1 MNLLHSKDTVKD
13 IKAEQPFLVAL
24 NLTRHCNQACAHCYL
39 DAGVRNSGEAGE
51 LTTDE
56 VKSCLDDIKTLGG
69 ETMVVLTGGE
79 PLVRVDL
86 DELAQHAVNLG
97 LMTVIGTNG
106 MMLTDDRVARLKGVG
121 VAGVGISLDS
131 LDPNYHDKFRGIPG
145 AWEKTMAGIDACRKG
160 SLAHQLHFSVTDD
173 NAGELDEMIAFAR
186 SSGALVLNIFFLV
199 CTGRGEK
206 VTNISQATYEAV
218 LRKVTQAAHDESELL
233 IRAKCA
239 PHFKR
244 MAMELDPEWP
254 ITLAQGYEAGGCLAG
269 SRYCRVTPEG
279 SVTACP
285 YIEDSVG
292 SIRKQSFAQIWQDA
306 PMFKALRQ
314 PVLEG
319 RCGECEY
326 SKLCGGC
333 RARPLARDN
342 NLMGEDFLCGYEPAG
357 GAVIQPFPEQQNAL
371 MWTGDAEARLTKIP
385 SFLRRIIRRRA
396 EDYVRG
402 EGRSQVTADDLH
414 FLAAKKFGGSMPFK
428 PNLKGKTE
436 AGRDDS

>member
-1 MNLLHSKDTVKD
+1 MNLLRTKDNVKD
-13 IKAEQPFLVAL
+13 VKAEQPFLVAL
-24 NLTRHCNQACAHCYL
+24 NLTRRCNQACAHCYL
-39 DAGVRNSGEAGE
+39 DSGIRQAGEAGE

-56 VKSCLDDIKTLGG
+56 VKACLDEINALGG

-79 PLVRVDL
+79 PLVRPDL
-86 DELAQHAVNLG
+86 DELAEHAVNLG

-106 MMLTDDRVARLKGVG
+106 MMLTEERVARLKEAG

-131 LDPNYHDKFRGIPG
+131 LDPVYHDNFRGFLG

-160 SLAHQLHFSVTDD
+160 GLAHQLHFSVTDD

-206 VTNISQATYEAV
+206 VTNISQETYEEV
-218 LRKVTQAAHDESELL
+218 LRKVTQAAHDEPELL

-279 SVTACP
+279 EVTACP

-292 SIRKQSFAQIWQDA
+292 SIRDRKFTEIWQDA

-333 RARPLARDN
+333 RARPLARDD
-342 NLMGEDFLCGYEPAG
+342 NLMGEDFLCGYEPVG
-357 GAVIQPFPEQQNAL
+357 GAVIQPLPEQQSAL
-371 MWTGDAEARLTKIP
+371 MWTGDAEARLTRIP
-385 SFLRRIIRRRA
+385 GFLRRMIRRRA

-414 FLAAKKFGGSMPFK
+414 FLAAKKFGGAMPFK
-428 PNLKGKTE
+428 PDFTANKE
-436 AGRDDS
+436 AARDDA